1 MQKSNYLAFNNQSK
15 YRYQNDRQNNASCH
29 QLLFNFSKMAKV
41 ASQNTARVI
50 NFPRALKF
58 LV

>member
-1 MQKSNYLAFNNQSK
+1 MQKSNYLALNNQSK

-41 ASQNTARVI
+41 ASEYSQE
-50 NFPRALKF
+50 
-58 LV
+58 